1 MQLAY
6 AKQRVQPRLIMLIAD
21 TLIDIVF
28 YHNNPIDAWNMLRR
42 MFNAGDQQQITLLIN
57 KLNEMTIKEGSYID
71 TYLMDIIKSIW

>member
-6 AKQRVQPRLIMLIAD
+6 AKQRVQPRLIILIAD

-71 TYLMDIIKSIW
+71 TYLMDIIKSI